1 MQNNIGVM
9 LHDFGFNP
17 KRSRILFGMTLGTAQ
32 HVPGPTKERH
42 WVPHGD
48 GVCAVIW
55 AMVDLVQAGN
65 VFNVVRAL
73 VLCG

>member
-32 HVPGPTKERH
+32 HVPGPTKNDIGFRM
-42 WVPHGD
+42 GT
-48 GVCAVIW
+48 VC
-55 AMVDLVQAGN
+55 
-65 VFNVVRAL
+65 VR
-73 VLCG
+73 